1 MKQLFTGLWR
11 HADFRRLWAGQT
23 VSLLGSQVTA
33 LALPVAAALTLHASA
48 LQMGILSAAGSLPV
62 LLFGLVVGVQVDRF
76 RRRPLLIAA
85 DLGRAALL
93 GSVPLAALFGWLSIG
108 LLYLV
113 TFLAGTLTLL
123 FNVAHVSLL
132 PSLVQPQELVEGN
145 SKLELSRSGAV
156 IVGPGIAGLL
166 IQIVTAPFA
175 IVVDALS
182 FLGSAAFLARIQTPE
197 PAPAGTPRPASA
209 VSHLLAGLRVLLRHP
224 ILRSFI
230 ASLAAFNFLSYM
242 LRALYVLY
250 LITIL
255 GVPPALLGL
264 IYAVGSVGFPL
275 GALFAGPVRKRLGT
289 GPAIIWGAAVSNAAY
304 LLILL
309 ARGPLGYTVP
319 LLIAAQMLVSFPS
332 AITAINQASLRQ
344 ILTPREMQGRVTG
357 ASVFLA
363 SGLGTVGG
371 FLSGI
376 AGQVIGLQTT
386 IIIAVT
392 GIQLGTVILLLS
404 PFRRFREP
412 PGDSA

>member
-23 VSLLGSQVTA
+23 VSLVGSQVTA
-33 LALPVAAALTLHASA
+33 LALPVAAALTLHANA
-48 LQMGILSAAGSLPV
+48 LQMGILSAAGSLPI

-93 GSVPLAALFGWLSIG
+93 GGIPLAALFGWLSMG

-132 PSLVQPQELVEGN
+132 PTLVQPEELVEGN

-175 IVVDALS
+175 IVLDALS
-182 FLGSAAFLARIQTPE
+182 FLGSAAFLSRIQTPE
-197 PAPAGTPRPASA
+197 LAPAEAQQPASA
-209 VSHLLAGLRVLLRHP
+209 ASRLLAGMRVLLRHP

-230 ASLAAFNFLSYM
+230 DSLAAFNFFSYM

-250 LITIL
+250 LLNIL

-264 IYAVGSVGFPL
+264 IYAAGSIGFPL
-275 GALFAGPVRKRLGT
+275 GAFFAGPIRKRLGT
-289 GPAIIWGAAVSNAAY
+289 GPTIIWGAGVSNAAY
-304 LLILL
+304 LLIIL
-309 ARGPLGYTVP
+309 AHGPLSYTVP
-319 LLIAAQMLVSFPS
+319 LLIASQMLVSFPS
-332 AITAINQASLRQ
+332 AVTAINQASLRQ

-357 ASVFLA
+357 ASVFLS

-371 FLSGI
+371 FLAGI

-386 IIIAVT
+386 IILAVV
-392 GIQLGTVILLLS
+392 GIQLGTMILLFS

-412 PGDSA
+412 PATSA